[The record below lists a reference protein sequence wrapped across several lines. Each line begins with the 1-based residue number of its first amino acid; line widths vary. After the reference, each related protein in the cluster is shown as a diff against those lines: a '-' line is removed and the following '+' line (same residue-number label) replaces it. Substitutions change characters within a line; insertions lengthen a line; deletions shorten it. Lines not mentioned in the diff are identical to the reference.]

1 MARWNDFLQG
11 AAPSG
16 HAVQIYGDVDE
27 LAESVAAYL
36 VAGFE
41 AGDPGL
47 VIATSE
53 HTRRYSER
61 LAAAGWDASQIE
73 QSGLLVVAD
82 AEETLDSFMVRD
94 EPLPEVFEQV
104 VGGLL
109 DGVAERFPDGH
120 VRAFG
125 EMVNVLCERGLPD
138 AAIRLEELWNAMA
151 RKRRFSLLCGYQL
164 NLFDRRSQVD
174 TLPHVCRAHSHVLPA
189 VDAERLE
196 RAVDRALEEVL
207 GLQAAGKVYVVVRSE
222 TPESSVPLPQLILMW
237 VSMNMPLLAE
247 RILASARTHYTA
259 PAAA

>member
-16 HAVQIYGDVDE
+16 HAVQIYNDVDE
-27 LAESVAAYL
+27 LADSVAAYL

-47 VIATSE
+47 VIATGE

-61 LAAAGWDASQIE
+61 LAAAGWDASQLE
-73 QSGLLVVAD
+73 ETGQLVVAD
-82 AEETLDSFMVRD
+82 AEETLDSFMVHD
-94 EPLPEVFEQV
+94 EPLPEAFEQV

-109 DGVAERFPDGH
+109 DTVAARFPGGH

-125 EMVNVLCERGLPD
+125 EMVDVLCERGQPE
-138 AAIRLEELWNAMA
+138 AAVRLEGLWNDMA
-151 RKRRFSLLCGYQL
+151 RRRRFSLLCGYRL
-164 NLFDRRSQVD
+164 NLFDRRAQVH
-174 TLPHVCRAHSHVLPA
+174 TLPHVCRAHTHVLPA

-196 RAVDRALEEVL
+196 QAVDLALEEIL
-207 GLQAAGKVYVVVRSE
+207 GPQTAGKVYVVVRSE
-222 TPESSVPLPQLILMW
+222 TPETSVPMPQLILMW
-237 VSMNMPLLAE
+237 VSVNMPLLAE